1 MPLHSLL
8 KEIAGFEQCEVEAV
22 LATFDAAAERL
33 NLSQR
38 DNALRKLLAG
48 TVIQCFRSGER
59 DLERLCTMVL
69 VAVEKG
75 LHQPKIASV
84 ENKVPTRVGSRVPA
98 SGRRK
103 RELPCLTTNRS

>member
-22 LATFDAAAERL
+22 FATFDAAAERL

-59 DLERLCTMVL
+59 DPERLCTMVL
-69 VAVEKG
+69 VAVQKG
-75 LHQPKIASV
+75 FTPGQTS
-84 ENKVPTRVGSRVPA
+84 PA
-98 SGRRK
+98 
-103 RELPCLTTNRS
+103 